1 MIEMKKTSGSS
12 VLFWTAVIVL
22 ILDIASKVWIRGAI
36 PVNGGFPVLP
46 FLSFTHVQNSGIAFG
61 LFQFEALRW
70 IYVAVALVVAIIIA
84 NSCRHKKLKSHFLLW
99 GLIMAGALG
108 NALDRIFIG
117 TVTDF
122 IDFHFW
128 PAFNVAD
135 SALTIGVLLLIWHAF
150 RKE

>member
-1 MIEMKKTSGSS
+1 MKKTSGSS

-22 ILDIASKVWIRGAI
+22 ILDIASKVWVRSAI
-36 PVNGGFPVLP
+36 QVNESIPILK
-46 FLSFTHVQNSGIAFG
+46 FLSITHVQNSGIAFG

-70 IYVAVALVVAIIIA
+70 IYVAVALIVAIIIA
-84 NSCRHKKLKSHFLLW
+84 NSCRHHKLKSHFLLW

>member
-1 MIEMKKTSGSS
+1 MAVKKTSGSS
-12 VLFWTAVIVL
+12 VLFWTAVIVI
-22 ILDIASKVWIRGAI
+22 ILDIASKVWVRSAIQVNQSI
-36 PVNGGFPVLP
+36 PVMK
-46 FLSFTHVQNSGIAFG
+46 FLSITHIQNTGVAFG
-61 LFQFEALRW
+61 MLQFAALRW
-70 IYVAVALVVAIIIA
+70 VYVAIALIIAIIIA
-84 NSCRHKKLKSHFLLW
+84 NSCRHKKLKTHFLLW
-99 GLIMAGALG
+99 GLIMGGAIG